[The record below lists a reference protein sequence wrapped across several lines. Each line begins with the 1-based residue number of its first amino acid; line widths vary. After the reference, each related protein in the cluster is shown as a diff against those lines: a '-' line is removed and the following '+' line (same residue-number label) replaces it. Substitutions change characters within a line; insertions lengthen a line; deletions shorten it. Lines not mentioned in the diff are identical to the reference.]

1 MKPIANI
8 LFYIVLMVMTPACI
22 ASDDTIL
29 EYKDVNLDVTELPNR
44 TPLTL
49 KISGLAF
56 HSVLSVEKI
65 TTKTEGASLIVY
77 VHLTIAK
84 PGLSGRFEHEL
95 SVPDSINQVQFG
107 NGKHTVWKRK
117 SVP

>member
-1 MKPIANI
+1 MI
-8 LFYIVLMVMTPACI
+8 MTLACS

-29 EYKDVNLDVTELPNR
+29 EYKDVNLNVTELPNR
-44 TPLTL
+44 TPFTL

-56 HSVLSVEKI
+56 HSALSVEKI
-65 TTKTEGASLIVY
+65 TTKTEGAALIVY

-95 SVPDSINQVQFG
+95 PVPNSINQVQFG
-107 NGKHTVWKRK
+107 NGKYTIWKRK